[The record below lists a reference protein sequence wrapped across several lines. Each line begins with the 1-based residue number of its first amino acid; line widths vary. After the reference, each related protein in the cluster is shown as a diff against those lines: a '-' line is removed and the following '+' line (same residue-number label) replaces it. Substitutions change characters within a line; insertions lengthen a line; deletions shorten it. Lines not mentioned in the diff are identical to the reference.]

1 MNTLPNG
8 FSQAA
13 RQEPELPSC
22 GELSALSWGTWEGKL
37 FYWRASEGLPGMWGG
52 LPAGPA
58 WGGALRLCP
67 TGCYAHQQ
75 GGAAVRHL
83 FYTWYARTQCTP
95 LGWDGGVEGCKG
107 RIPRQLAC
115 RLLGGALLRKW
126 FNMRHLS
133 LLFHLSTSTA
143 QFKIQNSPGIAK
155 DSIFNQ
161 ECETYIAIS
170 LLTNTYSQ

>member
-13 RQEPELPSC
+13 QQEPELPSC
-22 GELSALSWGTWEGKL
+22 GQLSALSRGTWGGEIVL
-37 FYWRASEGLPGMWGG
+37 LACQRESARNVRWASCWSCMGG
-52 LPAGPA
+52 RPQV
-58 WGGALRLCP
+58 LCP

-133 LLFHLSTSTA
+133 LLFHLNCSV
-143 QFKIQNSPGIAK
+143 QNSKLSWTHKELNLQPRM
-155 DSIFNQ
+155 
-161 ECETYIAIS
+161 
-170 LLTNTYSQ
+170 